1 MCLTYHHH
9 QNHRCQL
16 ARRHRHRSHHH
27 RRRHHHPSRSH
38 YYQRH
43 FALRRRS
50 PDPLTQS
57 LGRLVKY
64 LLPLLIEKRK
74 EVEKNDRTKMRE
86 KMKSTA
92 YRHHHRR
99 LLMHAWY
106 VCIKGYQNIYVRTIH
121 ILRTINLFP

>member
-27 RRRHHHPSRSH
+27 HRRRRHHHPSRSH
-38 YYQRH
+38 HYQRH

-74 EVEKNDRTKMRE
+74 KVKKNDRID
-86 KMKSTA
+86 
-92 YRHHHRR
+92 H
-99 LLMHAWY
+99 
-106 VCIKGYQNIYVRTIH
+106 
-121 ILRTINLFP
+121 LFHV